1 MFAVKDSNWP
11 NSYSQLKKLK
21 LDFWVSEVLLSHA
34 MSVHVPIASSDSHYV
49 LDSLQLISRNSCHKK
64 FDLDTKLWTSYHKR
78 MLIPFFVLLFLVVV
92 GQKFPGFHHFF
103 NFNPYL
109 NII

>member
-34 MSVHVPIASSDSHYV
+34 MSVRVPIASSDSHYV
-49 LDSLQLISRNSCHKK
+49 LDS
-64 FDLDTKLWTSYHKR
+64 
-78 MLIPFFVLLFLVVV
+78 
-92 GQKFPGFHHFF
+92 
-103 NFNPYL
+103 
-109 NII
+109 